1 METVIAVVSTVAA
14 VATVL
19 YAHYALIPSKAA
31 VLTDWLSQYSDDDMG
46 KAMGLLRSWQKR
58 HGAEFAQ
65 KYREAMR
72 DRPDDEETKGL
83 LASRRR
89 VSQFFKNL
97 ARLNRT
103 GLIKDR
109 LIADAFGKRPFDFC
123 VEVLEPLDQAHSQQ
137 AVGEADDSYWKTF
150 YERIGRKAGG
160 LGVV

>member
-1 METVIAVVSTVAA
+1 METAIAVISAAAA
-14 VATVL
+14 VAAAL
-19 YAHYALIPSKAA
+19 YARHALIPSKAA
-31 VLTDWLSQYSDDDMG
+31 VLSEWLSQYSDDQFGKVMG
-46 KAMGLLRSWQKR
+46 FLRAWQKQ
-58 HGAEFAQ
+58 HGAAFAE

-72 DRPDDEETKGL
+72 EKPNDEATRKL

-103 GLIKDR
+103 GLVEDR
-109 LIADAFGKRPFDFC
+109 LIALAFGKRPFDFC

-137 AVGEADDSYWKTF
+137 AVNESDDPYWRTF
-150 YERIGRKAGG
+150 YERIRCKAAE